1 MSAFFLKTVNMSISA
16 SWLVLAVLLLRLVLK
31 KAPKWVS
38 VLLWGFVAIRL
49 ICPISIE
56 SILSLIP
63 SAETIRPDIMLDP
76 TPELHTGI
84 QSINSAINPI
94 VTQSFAPEPGVS
106 MNPLQLWIPLAA
118 IGWLAG
124 VGVMLIYTAVSYLLL
139 RRKVATA
146 VLLRDNIYQSENVD
160 SPFVLGVV
168 RPKIYLPFRMDRQ
181 SLKHVI
187 AHEQAH
193 IRRKDHWWKPVGFLL
208 LTVYWLN
215 PLMWLGYILLCR
227 DIELACDEKVIKAL
241 DNQNRADYTQALV
254 TCSVRCRSIAAC
266 PLAFGEVGVKERV
279 KSVMH
284 YKKPAFWIILAAI
297 MVCIA
302 VAVCF
307 LTDPVHTPDTVS
319 IVDTITTDLKTYYA
333 LSDGTWQMDG
343 QNYKYRL
350 EKSGRMPG
358 AAVDATFVYLSN
370 LETITFDQ
378 AWKAAGVSSHTDDYF
393 APEEAVL
400 VEWILDGDLT
410 NSTVKKENGKLL
422 SHEGSWLDMA
432 INDAILNHNLQEITP
447 GNVATE
453 SHIILA
459 RDAVS
464 ATPAVG
470 QTEHLREETVFVY
483 YLFSKFL
490 EYDTQMVS
498 KLDRY
503 GCAIITFSV
512 PEINEYVLKEYRQ
525 PEMSADYQPLL
536 LEKYADAAETLAENQ
551 EQYQKQ
557 LLDGCLKKAESYLAQ
572 KNGETVGETESDV
585 QNQIYGV
592 CQARTGWTDAP
603 GFYMG
608 ALNGEK
614 LSIDSANHLP
624 IYKLDRKWELDSFC
638 NQAAQRFSMEE
649 GRGDLPSFSE
659 ISEGYGEGYFEVNS
673 LILVYVTA
681 PNDTYRYNVTQI
693 YRDGTTLRFAIDE
706 VFGAGPAEPEQAG
719 WLLVIEAS
727 KELTE
732 SCTDFDAFLATTPDA
747 HLEMS

>member
-1 MSAFFLKTVNMSISA
+1 MSAFFLKIVNMSISA

-38 VLLWGFVAIRL
+38 VLLWGLVAIRL
-49 ICPISIE
+49 LCPVSIE
-56 SILSLIP
+56 SMLSLIP

-94 VTQSFAPEPGVS
+94 VTQSFAPNPGTS

-124 VGVMLIYTAVSYLLL
+124 MGAMLIYTAVSYILL

-146 VLLRDNIYQSENVD
+146 VLLRENIYQSEHVD
-160 SPFVLGVV
+160 SPFVLGVIK
-168 RPKIYLPFRMDRQ
+168 PKIYLPFRMDGQ
-181 SLKHVI
+181 SLEHVI

-227 DIELACDEKVIKAL
+227 DIELACDEKVIKSL
-241 DNQNRADYTQALV
+241 DSEERADYTQALV
-254 TCSVRCRSIAAC
+254 ACSVRRHSIAAC

-284 YKKPAFWIILAAI
+284 YKKPAFWIVLGAVI
-297 MVCIA
+297 VCVA

-319 IVDTITTDLKTYYA
+319 IVDTVTTNLKTYHA
-333 LSDGTWQMDG
+333 LSDGTWQADG
-343 QNYKYRL
+343 RNYKYRL
-350 EKSGRMPG
+350 EKSGRMPN
-358 AAVDATFVYLSN
+358 AAVDFTFVYLSN
-370 LETITFDQ
+370 LETITFEQ
-378 AWKAAGVSSHTDDYF
+378 AWKAAGFSSHTDDYF

-400 VEWILDGDLT
+400 VEWIGDEDPL

-422 SHEGSWLDMA
+422 PQEGSWLDMA
-432 INDAILNHNLQEITP
+432 ISDAILERNLQEVTP

-453 SHIILA
+453 NHIILA

-464 ATPAVG
+464 ATPAAG
-470 QTEHLREETVFVY
+470 QTEHVREETVFVY

-512 PEINEYVLKEYRQ
+512 PEMNKYVLKEYRQ

-536 LEKYADAAETLAENQ
+536 LEKYAAATETLAENQ

-557 LLDGCLKKAESYLAQ
+557 LLDGCLESAEKYLAQ
-572 KNGETVGETESDV
+572 KKGETVERSETE
-585 QNQIYGV
+585 QQIYGT
-592 CQARTGWTDAP
+592 CQTWTGWTGAP
-603 GFYMG
+603 AFYMG
-608 ALNGEK
+608 AVNGEN
-614 LSIDSANHLP
+614 LSTNSVNHLP
-624 IYKLDRKWELDSFC
+624 VYKLDRKWELDSFC
-638 NQAAQRFSMEE
+638 NQAAQYVSVNET
-649 GRGDLPSFSE
+649 RGDLPSFGE
-659 ISEGYGEGYFEVNS
+659 IAEGYGEGYFEANS

-681 PNDTYRYNVTQI
+681 PNDTYRYHLTQA
-693 YRDGTTLRFAIDE
+693 YREGPTLRFEIDE
-706 VFGAGPAEPEQAG
+706 VFGAGPEAPEQAG
-719 WLLVIEAS
+719 WLLVIEVS
-727 KELTE
+727 KELTQ
-732 SCTDFDAFLATTPDA
+732 SCTAFDAVLAA
-747 HLEMS
+747 R

>member
-1 MSAFFLKTVNMSISA
+1 MSQVFLKIINMSISA

-56 SILSLIP
+56 SMLSLIP
-63 SAETIRPDIMLDP
+63 SAQTVSPEIMMDW
-76 TPELHTGI
+76 TPEVSTGI
-84 QSINSAINPI
+84 GSLDTVVNPI
-94 VTQSFAPEPGVS
+94 ISESFAPKPYAS
-106 MNPLQLWIPLAA
+106 ANPLQILIPLAA
-118 IGWLAG
+118 IVWLAG
-124 VGVMLIYTAVSYLLL
+124 VAAMLLYTAVSYLLL

-146 VLLRDNIYQSENVD
+146 VLLRNNIYQSENVD
-160 SPFVLGVV
+160 SPFVLGIIK
-168 RPKIYLPFRMDRQ
+168 PKIYLPFRMDDQ
-181 SLKHVI
+181 NMEHVI

-208 LTVYWLN
+208 LTLHWFN

-241 DNQNRADYTQALV
+241 GNEERADYTQALV
-254 TCSVRCRSIAAC
+254 ACSVRRRSIAAC
-266 PLAFGEVGVKERV
+266 PLAFGEVGVKERI

-284 YKKPAFWIILAAI
+284 YKKPTFWIVIAAI
-297 MVCIA
+297 IVCVA

-319 IVDTITTDLKTYYA
+319 IVDTITTDLKTYHA
-333 LSDGTWQMDG
+333 LSDGTWQTDG

-350 EKSGRMPG
+350 QISGRMPN
-358 AAVDATFVYLSN
+358 AAVDSTFVYLSN

-393 APEEAVL
+393 APAEAVL

-410 NSTVKKENGKLL
+410 NSPVKKENEKLL
-422 SHEGSWLDMA
+422 SNEGSWLDMA
-432 INDAILNHNLQEITP
+432 ISDAILKYNTQEITP

-453 SHIILA
+453 SHVILA

-470 QTEHLREETVFVY
+470 QTEHVREETVFVY

-490 EYDTQMVS
+490 EYDTKMVS

-503 GCAIITFSV
+503 GYAILTFSV
-512 PEINEYVLKEYRQ
+512 PEMNEYVLKEYRQ
-525 PEMSADYQPLL
+525 PENSADYQPLL
-536 LEKYADAAETLAENQ
+536 FEKFAEAVETAAKNE
-551 EQYQKQ
+551 EQYKKQ
-557 LLDGCLKKAESYLAQ
+557 LLDECLESAEKYLAQ
-572 KNGETVGETESDV
+572 KNGETVGQTESDV

-592 CQARTGWTDAP
+592 CQAWTGWTGAP
-603 GFYMG
+603 SFYMG
-608 ALNGEK
+608 ALNSEK
-614 LSIDSANHLP
+614 LSTDSVNHLP
-624 IYKLDRKWELDSFC
+624 VYRLDRKWELDNFC
-638 NQAAQRFSMEE
+638 KQAAQHMSVNEA
-649 GRGDLPSFSE
+649 RGDLPSFGALAE
-659 ISEGYGEGYFEVNS
+659 EYGEGYFEVNS

-681 PNDTYRYNVTQI
+681 PNDSYRYHLTQV
-693 YRDGTTLRFAIDE
+693 YREGPTLRFEINE
-706 VFGAGPAEPEQAG
+706 VFGAGPEAQEQAG
-719 WLLVIEAS
+719 WLMVIEVS
-727 KELTE
+727 KELAE
-732 SCTDFDAFLATTPDA
+732 SCTDFDAFLTTTPDA
-747 HLEMS
+747 QKELS